1 MELSPLRTVCFLTQE
16 NTMKVTIRKFVLPFG
31 ALTCWK
37 KNIGVYYYYYYS
49 QLHNL
54 VRTQQ

>member
-1 MELSPLRTVCFLTQE
+1 
-16 NTMKVTIRKFVLPFG
+16 MKVTIRKFVLPFG